1 MKRLEWKKGICY
13 ITTFTFRSL
22 ILKIYQAW
30 SLKFWYWSAVLEH
43 GCTYVQS
50 QAFLLGLS
58 QSNWPLKIEGICLKI
73 PGFPCREA
81 VRPYDWKMFSF
92 FFHNVFTHILN
103 YKQTLP
109 LGFKSIG
116 WCVDIILKL
125 GKGHG
130 SPSILHPLK
139 QVTLHKH

>member
-13 ITTFTFRSL
+13 ITTFTFGSL

-92 FFHNVFTHILN
+92 FS
-103 YKQTLP
+103 Q
-109 LGFKSIG
+109 
-116 WCVDIILKL
+116 CVHSHPKLWTDPPTRFQKYWLMRRYHLKVRERTWFSL
-125 GKGHG
+125 Y
-130 SPSILHPLK
+130 STPFK